1 MGYYSSVKVVVNKND
16 WNDFK
21 ETIIS
26 NDTFDA
32 YDVTLFLNDCEERE
46 LDNNVIVLSWE
57 CIKWRYSNDVIAN
70 FMDWLH
76 RRESEGLP
84 YKFIRTGENWDD
96 IEEEE
101 YFGEDDEYY
110 EDYDR
115 IGLNSYIDII
125 E

>member
-21 ETIIS
+21 ETIAS
-26 NDTFDA
+26 NNTLDSH
-32 YDVTLFLNDCEERE
+32 DVVSFLNDCEERE
-46 LDNNVIVLSWE
+46 LDNDVIVLSWE

-115 IGLNSYIDII
+115 ICLNSYIDTI

>member
-21 ETIIS
+21 ENLKS
-26 NDTFDA
+26 NDIFDSH
-32 YDVTLFLNDCEERE
+32 DVTLFLDDCEERE

-115 IGLNSYIDII
+115 ICLNSYIDII